1 MYSQSLFINRLR
13 QAFWVQL
20 CFLSGLTSANADW
33 HGELSFLNEYI
44 YRGYSKSRGNPVVQ
58 GRLDYQ
64 GEAGWYAGA
73 RLSQVSFDDKV
84 NADRAEL
91 EAIPYAGW
99 AFPLSAD
106 WKADLSVS
114 GYIYN
119 GKVFSQHANYAEIYG
134 SLNYKDFLTARVAIA
149 PDAYQLNE
157 TVTDYELSYR
167 YDILDNLQFSS
178 GLGYYQAGPI
188 LEQDFFYWNLGVSWF
203 VTTYLSLDVRY
214 VDAQLEEY
222 HDLSPLQDE
231 FYPRPQEN
239 KYLVSLTLG
248 F

>member
-1 MYSQSLFINRLR
+1 MCFQSIINRCAR
-13 QAFWVQL
+13 QIFGVQL
-20 CFLSGLTSANADW
+20 CFVAGLTSASADW
-33 HGELSFLNEYI
+33 HGELSFLSEYI
-44 YRGYSKSRGNPVVQ
+44 YRGYSKSRGGPVVQ
-58 GRLDYQ
+58 GRVDYQ

-91 EAIPYAGW
+91 EAIPYVGW
-99 AFPLSAD
+99 AYSLSTD

-114 GYIYN
+114 GYVYN
-119 GKVFSQHANYAEIYG
+119 GKVFSQYANYAEVNG
-134 SLNYKDFLTARVAIA
+134 SLHYKDFLSAKIAIA
-149 PDAYQLNE
+149 PDAYQLGA

-188 LEQDFFYWNLGVSWF
+188 LDQDFFYWNVGVSWF
-203 VTTYLSLDVRY
+203 VTSYLSLDVRY
-214 VDAQLEEY
+214 VDAQL
-222 HDLSPLQDE
+222 HANDDLGTLQNE

-239 KYLVSLTLG
+239 KYLMSATLG